1 MKVTF
6 DDLYLITV
14 SEDGTIMMWKI
25 QDREGR
31 TLKREKDV
39 GWAEEILITKSDLE
53 EKVYYDAELWNL
65 YCISSPTCWASFV
78 LCKGYRDKLSL
89 MLGMSKLCFG
99 RLKYIE

>member
-6 DDLYLITV
+6 DDLYLVTV
-14 SEDGTIMMWKI
+14 SEDSTIMMWKI

-53 EKVYYDAELWNL
+53 EKVKLIANDVYLYRLCGCGEKCQAVRL
-65 YCISSPTCWASFV
+65 YC
-78 LCKGYRDKLSL
+78 
-89 MLGMSKLCFG
+89 
-99 RLKYIE
+99 

>member
-1 MKVTF
+1 MKITY

-14 SEDGTIMMWKI
+14 SEDSTIMMWKI

-53 EKVYYDAELWNL
+53 EKVSI
-65 YCISSPTCWASFV
+65 YCTKFIVYSC
-78 LCKGYRDKLSL
+78 
-89 MLGMSKLCFG
+89 
-99 RLKYIE
+99 

>member
-53 EKVYYDAELWNL
+53 EKVYYDAELWNPYL
-65 YCISSPTCWASFV
+65 
-78 LCKGYRDKLSL
+78 LS
-89 MLGMSKLCFG
+89 
-99 RLKYIE
+99 

>member
-1 MKVTF
+1 MSNVLCYLVKMKITY

-14 SEDGTIMMWKI
+14 SDDSTIMMWKI

-53 EKVYYDAELWNL
+53 EKVTL
-65 YCISSPTCWASFV
+65 
-78 LCKGYRDKLSL
+78 
-89 MLGMSKLCFG
+89 
-99 RLKYIE
+99 

>member
-6 DDLYLITV
+6 DDLYLVTV
-14 SEDGTIMMWKI
+14 SEDGTIMMWKL

-53 EKVYYDAELWNL
+53 EKVCVFDGLRSHQAMV
-65 YCISSPTCWASFV
+65 F
-78 LCKGYRDKLSL
+78 KLL
-89 MLGMSKLCFG
+89 FW
-99 RLKYIE
+99 